1 MTSLWQ
7 VTNGQKFAQ
16 FIFSGSNL
24 IDCEFLKDGGEI
36 TDNFM
41 EKFIEDFNAIKH
53 RRSSHS
59 KHHQYQESSNFKS
72 NELSI
77 KTNFTL
83 IYLKK
88 IQQIPERFL
97 QLMNLK
103 NLQKKCNQLH
113 KRIRQNLQ
121 HENADDDEEQA
132 DFEVENEKANGR

>member
-7 VTNGQKFAQ
+7 ITNGQKFAQ
-16 FIFSGSNL
+16 LIFSGSNL

-53 RRSSHS
+53 QRSSHS
-59 KHHQYQESSNFKS
+59 KHHQYQESSNLKS

-77 KTNFTL
+77 KPNFTL

-103 NLQKKCNQLH
+103 KLRQKCNQLH
-113 KRIRQNLQ
+113 KRIRHNLK
-121 HENADDDEEQA
+121 HENADDDEVQA
-132 DFEVENEKANGR
+132 EFEVENENANGR